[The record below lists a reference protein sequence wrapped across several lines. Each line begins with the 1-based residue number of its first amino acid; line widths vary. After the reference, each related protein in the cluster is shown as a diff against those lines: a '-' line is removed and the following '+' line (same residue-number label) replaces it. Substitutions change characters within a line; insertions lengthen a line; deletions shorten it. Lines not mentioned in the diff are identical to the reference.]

1 MTKRVAWFTGEPSVE
16 ECFTP
21 YKVYEVVQEEDTNF
35 KIIND
40 MGIKNY
46 CLKKGC
52 AHICHN
58 DWMFADVVE
67 QTKNQEKVKKWS
79 KWIKHTTGEQPV
91 PSNVLVKVKFSKDT
105 DHTEIEYAG
114 NWEWFK
120 HGHDGD
126 GAIRYYKVKLEDLD
140 KIVTPLK
147 PKSKWTKNEGMNPV
161 DTDVDVKIVR
171 RDSGKVVMRARYCDW
186 SLSGH
191 SYDIIKWRLAD

>member
-1 MTKRVAWFTGEPSVE
+1 MTKRIAWFTGEPSVE

-126 GAIRYYKVKLEDLD
+126 GAIRYYKVKLKDLEMQTTQV
-140 KIVTPLK
+140 KL
-147 PKSKWTKNEGMNPV
+147 KSKWTKNTGVMPV
-161 DTDVDVKIVR
+161 ADDVKVEFKR
-171 RDSGKVVMRARYCDW
+171 RYGDKYVNIAGRLCWTLGDKYW
-186 SLSGH
+186 
-191 SYDIIKWRLAD
+191 DIIKWRLAD

>member
-1 MTKRVAWFTGEPSVE
+1 MTKRIAWFTGEPSVE

-91 PSNVLVKVKFSKDT
+91 PSNVFVKVKFSKDT
-105 DHTEIEYAG
+105 DHTEIGYAG

-126 GAIRYYKVKLEDLD
+126 GSIRYYKVKLKYKVKLNGKE
-140 KIVTPLK
+140 K
-147 PKSKWTKNEGMNPV
+147 PKSKWTKNTGVLPV
-161 DTDVDVKIVR
+161 DSDVKVEFKR
-171 RDSGKVVMRARYCDW
+171 RDGDKDKDEAGECDW
-186 SLSGH
+186 RVQGQD
-191 SYDIIKWRLAD
+191 YDIIKWRLAD